1 MKNSATS
8 KNDISLIAGSGYF
21 AYESAM
27 FLKKINRL
35 KKIYLI
41 NENKNIDNRFTNI
54 VIKSNIRNIEQLIN
68 SIKKEKFKNVLI
80 VGYVSPP
87 PFSEIKLSFLSK
99 LYLKKNLYSKSIND
113 QSLILKNF
121 LVNKKINLISQKKIF
136 KDFLLQ
142 KNDQIHNKNH
152 KKLISNIEFNKKKIE
167 RIFNLD
173 ICQSIIMSGNR
184 ILSYEDIDGTDHM
197 IERIGKKNKDFNDL
211 IFVKSKKKNQIDEID
226 FPILGINTIKLLR
239 KYNFK
244 VLCSFHQK
252 TIISKKQ
259 LFLEQISKSN
269 LSLVVL

>member
-1 MKNSATS
+1 
-8 KNDISLIAGSGYF
+8 
-21 AYESAM
+21 
-27 FLKKINRL
+27 
-35 KKIYLI
+35 
-41 NENKNIDNRFTNI
+41 
-54 VIKSNIRNIEQLIN
+54 
-68 SIKKEKFKNVLI
+68 
-80 VGYVSPP
+80 
-87 PFSEIKLSFLSK
+87 
-99 LYLKKNLYSKSIND
+99 
-113 QSLILKNF
+113 
-121 LVNKKINLISQKKIF
+121 VNKKINLLSQKKIF
-136 KDFLLQ
+136 KDFLLK

-152 KKLISNIEFNKKKIE
+152 KKLISNIELNKKKIE

-211 IFVKSKKKNQIDEID
+211 IFIKSKKKNQIDEID
-226 FPILGINTIKLLR
+226 FPILGINTIKLLT

-244 VLCSFHQK
+244 ALCSFHQK